1 MSITAVSVHQLGR
14 VFCRSL
20 TSALLYRLADGGRLL
35 LRRPPR
41 NKLRR
46 DEFWALRDISFQL
59 EPGECL
65 GIIGPNGAGK
75 STLLKL
81 INRELRP
88 TTGHI
93 ATRGSTKPLIRIGT
107 GLQPMLSGRENIYM
121 QCAQMGLNT
130 RQTDGLVTGIVG
142 FAELEEAID
151 APVKTYS
158 DGMYA
163 RLEFAIATS
172 VRTDLLLVDEVLA
185 VGDVA
190 FQLRAL
196 ERLNR
201 LKREGTAIIFVSHS
215 EMNVRHVADR
225 CLLLFAGRQVALG
238 EPDALFYRY
247 YASIGYLNQ
256 ALKPLGATPPLPADL
271 ADDVRM
277 TPAEAQADMP
287 PQARVLSGAPFR
299 LALSLNSRRRIEA
312 AEIMLQFWNSAGI
325 LVATAKPGSH
335 SRLSLPPGKRDVQ
348 VNLRSLPLAAGI
360 YRVSASLRDGERLVA
375 QAGKLAEILVTEP
388 GNDSAGGL
396 IVLDAELRTDA

>member
-1 MSITAVSVHQLGR
+1 MSIAAVSVQQLGR

-20 TSALLYRLADGGRLL
+20 TSALLYRLADRGRLL

-41 NKLRR
+41 NELRW
-46 DEFWALRDISFQL
+46 DEFWALRDINFQVKR
-59 EPGECL
+59 GECL

-88 TTGHI
+88 TTGQI
-93 ATRGSTKPLIRIGT
+93 ATQGSMKSLIRIGA
-107 GLQPMLSGRENIYM
+107 GLQPMLSGRENIYV
-121 QCAQMGLNT
+121 QCAQLGLNT
-130 RQTDGLVTGIVG
+130 RQTDSVVTGIVG

-201 LKREGTAIIFVSHS
+201 LKREGTSIIFVSHS
-215 EMNVRHVADR
+215 EMNVRQVADR
-225 CLLLFAGRQVALG
+225 CLLLFGGRQVALG

-256 ALKPLGATPPLPADL
+256 ALKPLGAAPPLPADL
-271 ADDVRM
+271 ADDVRITTAGVQTAM
-277 TPAEAQADMP
+277 GPEG
-287 PQARVLSGAPFR
+287 RVLSGEPFE
-299 LALSLNSRRRIEA
+299 LALSLNSRRNIEA
-312 AEIMLQFWNSAGI
+312 AEIVLQFWNSAGI
-325 LVATAKPGSH
+325 LVATAKPGIP
-335 SRLSLPPGKRDVQ
+335 SRLSLPPGNRGVR
-348 VNLRSLPLAAGI
+348 VNLHSLPLAAGI
-360 YRVSASLRDGERLVA
+360 YRVSASLREEERLVA
-375 QAGKLAEILVTEP
+375 QAGRLAEILVTEP
-388 GNDSAGGL
+388 GNGPAGGL
-396 IVLDAELRTDA
+396 IVLDAEIRADG

>member
-1 MSITAVSVHQLGR
+1 MSIAAVSVHQLGR

-20 TSALLYRLADGGRLL
+20 TSALLYRLADRGHLL

-41 NKLRR
+41 KKLRR
-46 DEFWALRDISFQL
+46 DEFWALREISFQV

-88 TTGHI
+88 TTGQI
-93 ATRGSTKPLIRIGT
+93 ATQGSMKSLIRIGA
-107 GLQPMLSGRENIYM
+107 GLQPMLSGRENIYV
-121 QCAQMGLNT
+121 QCAQLGLNT
-130 RQTDGLVTGIVG
+130 RQTDSVVTGIVG

-172 VRTDLLLVDEVLA
+172 IRTDLLLVDEVLA

-215 EMNVRHVADR
+215 EMNVRQVADR

-256 ALKPLGATPPLPADL
+256 ALKPLGAAPPLPADL
-271 ADDVRM
+271 ADDVRITTAGVQTVM
-277 TPAEAQADMP
+277 GPEG
-287 PQARVLSGAPFR
+287 RVLSGEPFE
-299 LALSLNSRRRIEA
+299 LALSLNSRRNIQA
-312 AEIMLQFWNSAGI
+312 AEIILQFWNSAGI
-325 LVATAKPGSH
+325 LVATAKPGIP
-335 SRLSLPPGKRDVQ
+335 SRLGLPPGNRGVR

-360 YRVSASLRDGERLVA
+360 YRVSASLRDGDRLVA
-375 QAGKLAEILVTEP
+375 QAGRLAEILVTEP
-388 GNDSAGGL
+388 GNGPAGGL
-396 IVLDAELRTDA
+396 IVLDAEIRADG